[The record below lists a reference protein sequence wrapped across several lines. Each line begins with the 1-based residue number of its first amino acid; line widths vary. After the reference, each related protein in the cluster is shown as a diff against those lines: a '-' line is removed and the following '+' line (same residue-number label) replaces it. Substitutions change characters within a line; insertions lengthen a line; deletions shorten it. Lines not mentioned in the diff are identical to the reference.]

1 MDQGEQSCRVPDP
14 GPGAN
19 IPDIQEVCFGTGIA
33 QALEAALGRRE
44 VAVRY
49 GTKTII
55 LLALGIWLL
64 ALPLHAAE
72 AVELPV
78 LGGVADRGPGEVPEG
93 ESFLLTVTD
102 PDPLTTK
109 GLAGL
114 QAGDRVEVKRLGR
127 DTWTLKNLS
136 RQSALVLTGNTDFTG
151 GK

>member
-1 MDQGEQSCRVPDP
+1 M
-14 GPGAN
+14 
-19 IPDIQEVCFGTGIA
+19 PDIWDICFGTGIA
-33 QALEAALGRRE
+33 QALRAALGRRE

-78 LGGVADRGPGEVPEG
+78 LGGVADRGPSDVPAG

-102 PDPLTTK
+102 PAPLTLK
-109 GLAGL
+109 GLEGL

-127 DTWTLKNLS
+127 DTWTLKNLT

-151 GK
+151 DK